1 MLISSQKKPGIMSF
15 AEKPT
20 QENLNVTSQNFL
32 LKKIKW
38 IIQKEKDTKV
48 KRKRDIVRHLNTF
61 VNILKNISLKRHML

>member
-61 VNILKNISLKRHML
+61 VNILKNISLKR